1 MYHGNIF
8 HDAPTWP
15 FATSNEQ
22 IGTWGVETEWDN
34 VLICGSAA
42 QRGGAVSG
50 IPGHNAA
57 MKVLNVLGGSAA
69 PPGDVGIFAASPL
82 N

>member
-15 FATSNEQ
+15 FATTKTQ
-22 IGTWGVETEWDN
+22 RGTWGVETEYEN
-34 VLICGSAA
+34 VFLCGSSA

-57 MKVLNVLGGSAA
+57 KKVLEMARPQRQGGA
-69 PPGDVGIFAASPL
+69 I
-82 N
+82 

>member
-15 FATSNEQ
+15 FATTKEQ
-22 IGTWGVETEWDN
+22 AGAWGVETDWKN
-34 VLICGSAA
+34 VFLCGSSAL
-42 QRGGAVSG
+42 RGGAVSG

-57 MKVLNVLGGSAA
+57 RAVLAHVRHGES
-69 PPGDVGIFAASPL
+69 VRRRI
-82 N
+82 